1 MIRGQSEAAEAAE
14 RVGEEEQVVGVSPQV
29 MTVGK
34 RSRGVSVSPAG
45 MTTSPVRPGD
55 RKRTS

>member
-1 MIRGQSEAAEAAE
+1 VIRCRSEAAEAAE
-14 RVGEEEQVVGVSPQV
+14 RVVVEELEVGVSPQV

-45 MTTSPVRPGD
+45 MTTSRVQSGD